1 MKIIKKV
8 VKILIVGSVI
18 KKVSSNKKNK
28 NKQKKETNKNEKK

>member
-1 MKIIKKV
+1 MKIIKKA